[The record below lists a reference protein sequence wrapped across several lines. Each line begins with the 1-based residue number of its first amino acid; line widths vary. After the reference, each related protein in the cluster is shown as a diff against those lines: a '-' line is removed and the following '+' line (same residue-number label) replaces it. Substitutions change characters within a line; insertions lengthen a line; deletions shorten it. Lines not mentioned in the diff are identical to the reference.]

1 MHGLRSALLPLLVC
15 AGLFA
20 TSASGDTLYA
30 VFGNSFG
37 TLDPTTG
44 NFTTLG
50 ASPNVIGM
58 GFAPNGTMY
67 ATEFGPGVDQVDPSS
82 GNLTPLFST
91 LYSAGGST
99 VGSDGLIYAFN
110 QDFSNVNFY
119 SINPVSQAVI
129 LISSGLGFASDG
141 LAVFANGLF
150 YTDARNN
157 ITGVDTLES
166 VNPVTGATTQI
177 GTGFGL
183 NSGAPIQIFAGA
195 NINGTIYAGGPVSDG
210 NLYTINLTGPLAGRA
225 TLDVATNGGDDLFA
239 LASVPEPSTATLAGA
254 GIALIGLVVTVRR
267 RRPKSSSSLS

>member
-141 LAVFANGLF
+141 LAVFANGL
-150 YTDARNN
+150 
-157 ITGVDTLES
+157 DTLES

>member
-1 MHGLRSALLPLLVC
+1 
-15 AGLFA
+15 
-20 TSASGDTLYA
+20 
-30 VFGNSFG
+30 
-37 TLDPTTG
+37 
-44 NFTTLG
+44 
-50 ASPNVIGM
+50 
-58 GFAPNGTMY
+58 
-67 ATEFGPGVDQVDPSS
+67 
-82 GNLTPLFST
+82 
-91 LYSAGGST
+91 
-99 VGSDGLIYAFN
+99 
-110 QDFSNVNFY
+110 
-119 SINPVSQAVI
+119 VSQAVI